1 MDSIILAN
9 GKINPG
15 NEKTT
20 AIISW
25 IFAGYN
31 LTDTILNLN
40 REKII
45 IYTSERKSKQQI
57 NVVNF
62 LSNVADHPFAK
73 KYNLSF
79 VKKGDE
85 NTDNFN
91 RIWKEIHSDIFNPK
105 VASFVKHVKM
115 GAVVE

>member
-31 LTDTILNLN
+31 LTDTILNLS
-40 REKII
+40 RDKII
-45 IYTSERKSKQQI
+45 IYTSERKSKPTLI
-57 NVVNF
+57 
-62 LSNVADHPFAK
+62 
-73 KYNLSF
+73 
-79 VKKGDE
+79 
-85 NTDNFN
+85 
-91 RIWKEIHSDIFNPK
+91 
-105 VASFVKHVKM
+105 
-115 GAVVE
+115 